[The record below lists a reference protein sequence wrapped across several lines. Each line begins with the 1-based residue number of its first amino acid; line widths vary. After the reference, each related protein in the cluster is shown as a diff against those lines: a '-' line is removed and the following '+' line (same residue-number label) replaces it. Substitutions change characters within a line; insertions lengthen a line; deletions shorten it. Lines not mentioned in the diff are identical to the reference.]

1 MHLGEIN
8 EALDHRITG
17 GSEYH
22 WRCYGPDAR
31 YLDYESDHA
40 HVSVLFDSKTQIVYE
55 ASISDKD
62 EHVTP
67 YRWLNP
73 EYKDAYYAEA
83 QDKNV
88 DPHEAWDDTKWCDLE
103 VEDDWLE
110 KAHAIFNGESF
121 DNRVQMPIDLD
132 DDMMLKLCLEAHKR
146 DITLNKMVEQ
156 ILEMAIAIKL

>member
-8 EALDHRITG
+8 KVLDHKITG

-22 WRCYGPDAR
+22 WLCYGPDAR
-31 YLDYESDHA
+31 FLEYESDYA
-40 HVSVLFDSKTQIVYE
+40 HVSVLFDSKTQMVYE
-55 ASISDKD
+55 ASINDKD
-62 EHVTP
+62 NVLAP

-73 EYKDAYYAEA
+73 EYKDAYYAETR
-83 QDKNV
+83 DKNIN
-88 DPHEAWDDTKWCDLE
+88 PNEAWDDTKWCDLE

-121 DNRVQMPIDLD
+121 DNRVLVPFDLD
-132 DDMMLKLCLEAHKR
+132 DDTMLKLCLEAHKR

-156 ILEMAIAIKL
+156 ILEMAIANKL